1 MQWVATKYQTTA
13 KCSYKYTLTLSFLN
27 INGSWNIHQI
37 LLQNISILSLRIF
50 LSFFTS
56 SANTLLI
63 LRSSQD
69 MAGFCVCDFCLC
81 SSLKWYR
88 DTVVIKMECNACWT
102 FLEKKNLPYSCTA
115 VKFYKLKSS
124 HQITWCKSYWFPA
137 MGELRWSPE
146 TLNCTSSVTDFCPLS
161 TDYKYSVL
169 ESCLFT
175 NVIEFPEIK
184 KKNRVLKCN
193 KVLRSQATKKSQ
205 HLSQGILNVKQ
216 FKAEHLHA
224 NISVFQNLFRSYS
237 TTMLSLTGFS
247 TSLLPGPC

>member
-1 MQWVATKYQTTA
+1 MQWVVTKYQTTA
-13 KCSYKYTLTLSFLN
+13 KCSYKYTLTISFLN

-81 SSLKWYR
+81 SSPKWYR
-88 DTVVIKMECNACWT
+88 DTVVMRMECNACWT
-102 FLEKKNLPYSCTA
+102 FLEKNKNLPYSCTA
-115 VKFYKLKSS
+115 VKFYRWKSS

-137 MGELRWSPE
+137 MGELRRSPE
-146 TLNCTSSVTDFCPLS
+146 TLNCTSSVTGFCPLS

-175 NVIEFPEIK
+175 NVIEFHGMMCFDLSSTVAPPVAIRTWCDSHWQFS
-184 KKNRVLKCN
+184 NRNILPVLVGKFS
-193 KVLRSQATKKSQ
+193 KAAKATTVAKHCVPS
-205 HLSQGILNVKQ
+205 N
-216 FKAEHLHA
+216 
-224 NISVFQNLFRSYS
+224 SVIW
-237 TTMLSLTGFS
+237 
-247 TSLLPGPC
+247 